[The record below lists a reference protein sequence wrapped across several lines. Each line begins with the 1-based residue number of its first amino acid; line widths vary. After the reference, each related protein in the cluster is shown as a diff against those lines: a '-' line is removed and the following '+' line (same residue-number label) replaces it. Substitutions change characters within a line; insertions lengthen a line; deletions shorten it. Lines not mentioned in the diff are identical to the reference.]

1 MTWTQILMIIVYIVF
16 AYVYYSMIGQITLTN
31 IFLLFTILKITYFLF
46 STSQLVYKYS
56 PNTITKFTE
65 TKRERSFIYQFL
77 WYIFSKVANF
87 STFLFHK
94 QQVELNLVTQT
105 RQWLPSWSLIFQME
119 TLVSRVN
126 WSSDWQTQSD

>member
-1 MTWTQILMIIVYIVF
+1 MTWTQILLIIVYIVF
-16 AYVYYSMIGQITLTN
+16 AYVYYSMIGLITLTN
-31 IFLLFTILKITYFLF
+31 IFLLNYLF
-46 STSQLVYKYS
+46 FVLYLSTGVYKYS

-119 TLVSRVN
+119 TLASRVN